1 MGESRLWFGK
11 GAEAL
16 RRAEE
21 RSTREEEED
30 RELLSAGFLKEGSS
44 AWRTPGGVP
53 CSRQEGLESLRQ
65 RRHRAGGTK
74 EHNSSRP
81 EPQR

>member
-1 MGESRLWFGK
+1 VGDRLEVGEG
-11 GAEAL
+11 GEAL

-21 RSTREEEED
+21 RTKREEED
-30 RELLSAGFLKEGSS
+30 RELLAAGFLKEGSS

-74 EHNSSRP
+74 ERNS
-81 EPQR
+81 

>member
-1 MGESRLWFGK
+1 MSGLGVEEG
-11 GAEAL
+11 GEAL

-21 RSTREEEED
+21 RSKREEED
-30 RELLSAGFLKEGSS
+30 RELLAAGFLKEGSS

-65 RRHRAGGTK
+65 RWHHRRHEGA
-74 EHNSSRP
+74 
-81 EPQR
+81 QQ

>member
-1 MGESRLWFGK
+1 MAERVGE
-11 GAEAL
+11 AEEAL

-21 RSTREEEED
+21 RTKREQED
-30 RELLSAGFLKEGSS
+30 RELLAAGFLKEGSS

-65 RRHRAGGTK
+65 RRHRRRDEGA
-74 EHNSSRP
+74 
-81 EPQR
+81 QQ

>member
-1 MGESRLWFGK
+1 VAERVEEGE
-11 GAEAL
+11 EAL

-21 RSTREEEED
+21 RTKREEED
-30 RELLSAGFLKEGSS
+30 RELLAAGFLKEGSS

-65 RRHRAGGTK
+65 RRHRRRDEGA
-74 EHNSSRP
+74 
-81 EPQR
+81 QQ

>member
-1 MGESRLWFGK
+1 VAERVE
-11 GAEAL
+11 EAL

-21 RSTREEEED
+21 RTKREEED
-30 RELLSAGFLKEGSS
+30 RELLAAGFLKEGSS

-65 RRHRAGGTK
+65 RRHRRRDEGA
-74 EHNSSRP
+74 
-81 EPQR
+81 QQ